1 MPNMKPPKQIRPS
14 SLNDYLEVMSK
25 AVFQTG
31 MSWRVV
37 ESKWPQ
43 IREALQ
49 NFDVEEVAA
58 FDDHDLRRLVEDKRV
73 IRNFRKL
80 SAIVSNAKKMAALE
94 SDHRTFTS
102 YLRSHGDFDETVKAM
117 KRDFKFMGPTACYY
131 FLYVVGEKVPP
142 HHEFEAAY
150 RK

>member
-1 MPNMKPPKQIRPS
+1 MPEMKPPKQIQPS
-14 SLNDYLEVMSK
+14 SLDDYLEVMSK

-31 MSWRVV
+31 MSWRVI

-43 IREALQ
+43 IREAFQ
-49 NFDVEEVAA
+49 NFDVEKIAA
-58 FDDHDLRRLVEDKRV
+58 FNDHDVRRLVEDKRV

-80 SAIVSNAKKMAALE
+80 SAIVSNARKMTDLA
-94 SDHRTFTS
+94 SDQRAFTT

-117 KRDFKFMGPTACYY
+117 KKDFKFMGPTACYY

-142 HHEFEAAY
+142 HHEFETTY